1 MKSKR
6 KKSIACYFWYEIISV
21 IHKYLHTYRY
31 IDYIDYW
38 STNNGTATIDLSK
51 MTSTLNMTFGTSI
64 TSCYNCASF
73 CVHIYI
79 YRVADRRNLV
89 WWTSAE
95 NYLQDSAAPKNH
107 VIIVSYF
114 GPLTKN
120 MKPKYWQ
127 SIIIFVILI
136 YSYMYFIPSWKSKLF
151 KPDYFWIWLSEKNF
165 RFIGSL
171 FTWWNACRKKT
182 KV

>member
-1 MKSKR
+1 MARLQSTWVKWQALWTWHLEHQLR
-6 KKSIACYFWYEIISV
+6 AVTIVHHFA
-21 IHKYLHTYRY
+21 Y
-31 IDYIDYW
+31 IY
-38 STNNGTATIDLSK
+38 
-51 MTSTLNMTFGTSI
+51 
-64 TSCYNCASF
+64 
-73 CVHIYI
+73 IYI

>member
-1 MKSKR
+1 
-6 KKSIACYFWYEIISV
+6 
-21 IHKYLHTYRY
+21 
-31 IDYIDYW
+31 
-38 STNNGTATIDLSK
+38 

-73 CVHIYI
+73 WVYI
-79 YRVADRRNLV
+79 GWLTEETLFDKPRQKIETQIN
-89 WWTSAE
+89 
-95 NYLQDSAAPKNH
+95 LQDSAAPKNH

-136 YSYMYFIPSWKSKLF
+136 HSYMYFIPSWKSKLF
-151 KPDYFWIWLSEKNF
+151 KPDQFWTWLSEKNF

-171 FTWWNACRKKT
+171 FSWWNACQKKPRS
-182 KV
+182 KILKFCRIKLLA